1 MAGTALGGGGA
12 QWDAW
17 RDGSGFCPGCSG
29 ASGVVMTCHRTHA
42 THGGWSLHSLP
53 PSCLNPELLSRSRL
67 RLMFHRS
74 QRHQG
79 KSGLGFLSS
88 PLQAAGSTGEK
99 EEVKTKRADGKAHAA
114 LHLEPRH
121 SLMLTSCSRSRGTAQ
136 AANVG
141 PAQLPRAL
149 AHAPGISP
157 GKACG
162 QARADLRDAGR
173 SSSGD

>member
-1 MAGTALGGGGA
+1 M
-12 QWDAW
+12 
-17 RDGSGFCPGCSG
+17 
-29 ASGVVMTCHRTHA
+29 
-42 THGGWSLHSLP
+42 
-53 PSCLNPELLSRSRL
+53 
-67 RLMFHRS
+67 
-74 QRHQG
+74 
-79 KSGLGFLSS
+79 
-88 PLQAAGSTGEK
+88 
-99 EEVKTKRADGKAHAA
+99 KTKRADGKAHAA

-121 SLMLTSCSRSRGTAQ
+121 ALMLTSCSRSRGTAR

-173 SSSGD
+173 SSSGTDPQARGKGSVNMPLILCDLQDHAAQSPQMHKQKRRLHHRAH